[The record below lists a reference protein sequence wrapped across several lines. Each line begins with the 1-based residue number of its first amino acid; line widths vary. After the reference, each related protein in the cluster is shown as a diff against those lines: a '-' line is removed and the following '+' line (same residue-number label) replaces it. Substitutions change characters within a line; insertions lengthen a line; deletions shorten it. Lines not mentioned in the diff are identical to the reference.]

1 MLKNRRD
8 TFKNGVKTGFFG
20 QNRPFSGFLGA
31 DLRGFKLCPCFVQFR
46 AAFFD
51 DFSNV
56 RSCFRSGS

>member
-8 TFKNGVKTGFFG
+8 SFGNEAKTGFFG
-20 QNRPFSGFLGA
+20 QNRPFSGLLGA
-31 DLRGFKLCPCFVQFR
+31 DLRGFKLCPCFAQFP